1 MKSPWIYGHNLSGN
15 MQEQNIPRGVTSG
28 VDWLLL
34 NVQEAAIQ
42 PRLLYIQE
50 ENNFIYTQIKMR
62 EGWANEREG
71 WANEM

>member
-1 MKSPWIYGHNLSGN
+1 
-15 MQEQNIPRGVTSG
+15 
-28 VDWLLL
+28 LL

-71 WANEM
+71 